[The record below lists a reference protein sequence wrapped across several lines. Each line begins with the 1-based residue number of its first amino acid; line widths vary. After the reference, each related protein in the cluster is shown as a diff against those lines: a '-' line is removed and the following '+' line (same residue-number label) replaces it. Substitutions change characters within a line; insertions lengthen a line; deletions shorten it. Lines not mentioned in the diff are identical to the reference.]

1 MLSDKLSMMSD
12 KSGTACCISLTLLS
26 DGGWG
31 FTRRRSVVVSVQS
44 DLNVRSVYPADMGID
59 LLVIALLHMY
69 CAVSLYGENSHIV
82 FRLLVYMYCWL
93 IGLNILA
100 VS

>member
-1 MLSDKLSMMSD
+1 MSSDKLSIMSER
-12 KSGTACCISLTLLS
+12 SGIACCISLS
-26 DGGWG
+26 FSSEGGWG
-31 FTRRRSVVVSVQS
+31 FMRRRSVVVSVQS
-44 DLNVRSVYPADMGID
+44 DLNVRSVYPVLIGMD

-69 CAVSLYGENSHIV
+69 CAVSLYGEKSLIV

-93 IGLNILA
+93 IGLNIFA